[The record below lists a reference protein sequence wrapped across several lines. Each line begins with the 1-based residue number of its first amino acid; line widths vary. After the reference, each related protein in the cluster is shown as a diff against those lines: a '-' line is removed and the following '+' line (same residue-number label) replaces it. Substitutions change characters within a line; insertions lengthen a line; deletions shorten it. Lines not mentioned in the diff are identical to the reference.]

1 MQTHAS
7 SKAAILTVVITLTFF
22 VSLELYLRSKGAVT
36 GYDDGPELWS
46 HSRAMV
52 YEPADKATV
61 FTGSSRIKYDLD
73 IPTWEKLTG
82 SHAIQLAMVA
92 SSPRLFL
99 TDLAD
104 DPNFKGRLIVDV
116 TEVLFFSHRGTS
128 YPNEFISY
136 YKKRTP
142 AQRASFVLDKPM
154 ESSLV
159 FLNEGHYAINAL
171 LGRLHIS
178 DRPGIYPFLDFPSG
192 FDPVMYN
199 RQDIMTPEFVADTNQ
214 RNRVKAIWGLLKN
227 DPTPPM
233 SGKDLDSVMLSVKND
248 VNKIRARGGDV
259 IFTRT
264 PSTGFFWMAEQHLFP
279 RKAYWD
285 RLLTETGCKGIYFGD
300 YPILAKLDCPEF
312 SHLSQPSA
320 VVYTTNLVNI
330 LEKEKGWSFSA
341 Q

>member
-1 MQTHAS
+1 MQTHVS
-7 SKAAILTVVITLTFF
+7 SKAAILTVIITLIFF
-22 VSLELYLRSKGAVT
+22 VSLELYLRNKGAVT

-52 YEPADKATV
+52 YEPANKATV

-82 SHAIQLAMVA
+82 NHAIQLAMVA
-92 SSPRLFL
+92 SSPRHFL
-99 TDLAD
+99 SDLAD
-104 DPNFKGRLIVDV
+104 DPNFKGKLVVDV
-116 TEVLFFSHRGTS
+116 TEVLFFSHRGNS
-128 YPNEFISY
+128 YPDEFISY
-136 YKKRTP
+136 FKKRTP
-142 AQRASFVLDKPM
+142 AQKVSFVLDKPM

-248 VNKIRARGGDV
+248 VNKIKARGGDV

-264 PSTGFFWMAEQHLFP
+264 PSTGFFWMAEQHMFP

-300 YPILAKLDCPEF
+300 YPPLAKLDCPEF

-320 VVYTTNLVNI
+320 VIYTTNLVNI

-341 Q
+341 H

>member
-1 MQTHAS
+1 MQKHVS
-7 SKAAILTVVITLTFF
+7 SKAAILTVIVVLAFF

-36 GYDDGPELWS
+36 GYDDGPELWG
-46 HSRAMV
+46 HSREMV

-73 IPTWEKLTG
+73 IPTWERLTG
-82 SHAIQLAMVA
+82 NHAIQLAMVA

-104 DPNFKGRLIVDV
+104 DPKFKGKLIVDV
-116 TEVLFFSHRGTS
+116 TEVLFFSHRGNS
-128 YPNEFISY
+128 YPDQFISY

-142 AQRASFVLDKPM
+142 AQRASFVLNKPI
-154 ESSLV
+154 ESRLV
-159 FLNEGHYAINAL
+159 FLSEGHYAINAL

-214 RNRVKAIWGLLKN
+214 HNQVKAIWGLLKN

-264 PSTGFFWMAEQHLFP
+264 PSTGFFWMAEQHMYP

-285 RLLTETGCKGIYFGD
+285 RLLAETGCKGIYFGD
-300 YPILAKLDCPEF
+300 YPTLAKLDCPEL
-312 SHLSQPSA
+312 SHLSQASA
-320 VVYTTNLVNI
+320 VIYTTNLVNI
-330 LEKEKGWSFSA
+330 LETEKGWSFSA
-341 Q
+341 R